1 MLYIY
6 LYQHHCVYINELY
19 TIMIKMSIIILKEGE
34 KMDNIEEMAR
44 KMRNQKAK
52 EWRDKNKEKVKEI
65 NRRYW
70 INKAKKELEK
80 KED

>member
-1 MLYIY
+1 M
-6 LYQHHCVYINELY
+6 
-19 TIMIKMSIIILKEGE
+19 K
-34 KMDNIEEMAR
+34 NIEEIAR

-52 EWRDKNKEKVKEI
+52 EWRDNNKEKVKEI

-70 INKAKKELEK
+70 INKAKKELEG